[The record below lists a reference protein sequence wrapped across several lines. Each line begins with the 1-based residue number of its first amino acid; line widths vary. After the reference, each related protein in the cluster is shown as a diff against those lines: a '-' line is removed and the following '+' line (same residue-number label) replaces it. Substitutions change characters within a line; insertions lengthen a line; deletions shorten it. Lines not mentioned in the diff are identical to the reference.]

1 MFAVVENLRIHYKL
15 MGDNKGEVVVLLHG
29 WGQSIKCFYDLVH
42 DLPNY
47 RYLLIDLPG
56 FGLSQIPYR
65 FLTVDDYAQLIKKLL
80 SSLGILEAIVLG
92 HSFGGKIACLLASIY
107 PVKKLVL
114 IGSAGINLPKKFNIK
129 VKIWLAKL
137 LKKISNFFPNMRSS
151 LGSRDYQQTHG
162 VMRRI
167 LVHTVNH
174 SIATLLPSLKM
185 PVLLIWGDRDTV
197 TPTSQYFKQ
206 LLPQAKLVMLP
217 GDHFVFLQAK
227 SQFYQQLILFWA

>member
-29 WGQSIKCFYDLVH
+29 WGQSINCFCDLVH

-47 RYLLIDLPG
+47 HYLLIDLPG
-56 FGLSQIPYR
+56 FGLSQVPYK
-65 FLTVDDYAQLIKKLL
+65 FLTVDDYARLVKKLL
-80 SSLGILEAIVLG
+80 NGLGISSAVVLG
-92 HSFGGKIACLLASIY
+92 HSFGGKIGCLLASIY

-114 IGSAGINLPKKFNIK
+114 IGSAGINLPKKFN
-129 VKIWLAKL
+129 VRMKIWLARL
-137 LKKISNFFPNMRSS
+137 LKKISNFFPNILSNF
-151 LGSRDYQQTHG
+151 GSKDYQQVHG
-162 VMRRI
+162 VMRQI

-174 SIATLLPSLKM
+174 SIATLLPNLKM

-197 TPTSQYFKQ
+197 TPTGQYFKR
-206 LLPQAKLVMLP
+206 LLPQAKLVILP

-227 SQFYQQLILFWA
+227 SQFYQQLSLFWA